1 MKVPSLTSSF
11 ISDSNNYNQ
20 SRLKMKNSLL
30 ISMTIYFKTAFGLGL
45 LSAQMYFFLTGWA
58 LGVLVTCITGGIIIY
73 GMTLINDLSYDIEQ
87 SNKGVELEQFEEI
100 ANYVYQSRFWRIFM
114 YIGKWFFFFCPNLW
128 NLEFFL
134 SEFRKSF
141 PKKF

>member
-1 MKVPSLTSSF
+1 M
-11 ISDSNNYNQ
+11 
-20 SRLKMKNSLL
+20 MWGL
-30 ISMTIYFKTAFGLGL
+30 ISVK
-45 LSAQMYFFLTGWA
+45 

-114 YIGKWFFFFCPNLW
+114 YIGKWSFFFAVIF
-128 NLEFFL
+128 
-134 SEFRKSF
+134 
-141 PKKF
+141 